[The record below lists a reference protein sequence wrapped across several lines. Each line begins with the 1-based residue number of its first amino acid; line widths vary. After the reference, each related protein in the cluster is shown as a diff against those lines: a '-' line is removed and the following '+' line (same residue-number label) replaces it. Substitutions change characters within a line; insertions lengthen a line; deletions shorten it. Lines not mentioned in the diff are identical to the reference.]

1 MSVIRFKVMNTIICK
16 WIKKINETKLNNKS
30 IAIKTRNGTE
40 EFMVGALSLF
50 NMWAFQNKSQNKP

>member
-1 MSVIRFKVMNTIICK
+1 MD
-16 WIKKINETKLNNKS
+16 KKINETKLNDKS